1 MGVVGSLPEEIDVVV
16 IGGGPAGYPA
26 AIRAAELGKSV
37 AIVEA
42 DKLGGAC
49 LNYTCIPTSVMTN
62 IADKFYEA
70 GKLDAF
76 GISSSPTIDFKKAHE
91 FRMNVSKKLSQGV
104 ETLLKAH
111 GVEIFNGTGAFLSS
125 NSLQV
130 SDGTTLEFKKAIIT
144 TGTSFEFKKGLE
156 PDGKTILDHK
166 QGLMMDYIP
175 KSVTIVNDYFAA
187 VEFSRIFAELG
198 SKVSVILENGVMSFI
213 DPDIVEVVKDKLV
226 NKFGVSFYEKD
237 KIKEVNGTSITLESG
252 KKVESDVII
261 VSPKR
266 VPSTDSLDISNTKI
280 QLDEKGAIKV
290 DSHLQTTDPN
300 IYAAGDVV
308 GAPMSAT
315 KALRQGVIAGESASG
330 MNSEFDNIVVPEA
343 VLTDPKIGI
352 VGTLSGEGIKTIKFP
367 FTASGRGISDDKT
380 EGFVKI
386 AYDENNVVKGVG
398 IVSDNADEMISEA
411 ALAIEMSATLEDIA
425 DTIHPHPTLS
435 EAIEEAA
442 AGALG
447 RAIDFLPPKQ

>member
-166 QGLMMDYIP
+166 QGLM
-175 KSVTIVNDYFAA
+175 
-187 VEFSRIFAELG
+187 
-198 SKVSVILENGVMSFI
+198 I
-213 DPDIVEVVKDKLV
+213 D
-226 NKFGVSFYEKD
+226 
-237 KIKEVNGTSITLESG
+237 
-252 KKVESDVII
+252 
-261 VSPKR
+261 
-266 VPSTDSLDISNTKI
+266 
-280 QLDEKGAIKV
+280 
-290 DSHLQTTDPN
+290 
-300 IYAAGDVV
+300 
-308 GAPMSAT
+308 
-315 KALRQGVIAGESASG
+315 
-330 MNSEFDNIVVPEA
+330 
-343 VLTDPKIGI
+343 
-352 VGTLSGEGIKTIKFP
+352 
-367 FTASGRGISDDKT
+367 
-380 EGFVKI
+380 
-386 AYDENNVVKGVG
+386 
-398 IVSDNADEMISEA
+398 
-411 ALAIEMSATLEDIA
+411 
-425 DTIHPHPTLS
+425 
-435 EAIEEAA
+435 
-442 AGALG
+442 
-447 RAIDFLPPKQ
+447 